1 LRAFSEQAKKM
12 ISAAC
17 KAKNIADA
25 DCKTPQI
32 DTFES
37 GINDTF
43 QLTNPDTK
51 KAVEPGAKE
60 VNVQLYQFFQ
70 LQ

>member
-1 LRAFSEQAKKM
+1 M

-17 KAKNIADA
+17 KAKNIGDA

-32 DTFES
+32 DTFED

-43 QLTNPDTK
+43 RLTNTATK
-51 KAVEPGAKE
+51 QDVESGAKK
-60 VNVQLYQFFQ
+60 VNEQLYELFQ
-70 LQ
+70 LK